1 VEKEGYR
8 LKCPIC
14 GEQAKRIN
22 KRDTIYKTT
31 HRYYECKE
39 CLTPFQTTERIDFNS
54 IPKYLR
60 DRFLE
65 VGKFK

>member
-1 VEKEGYR
+1 M
-8 LKCPIC
+8 KCPIC
-14 GEQAKRIN
+14 GEQARRMN

-39 CLTPFQTTERIDFNS
+39 CFTQFQTIEKIQFDS

-60 DRFLE
+60 DRFLNE
-65 VGKFK
+65 GKFK